1 MTINAI
7 LTSRWAVGLSSAA
20 LLIIAAGLALGM
32 TLSMAMILLALA
44 GALGMVIAALG
55 SSSPT
60 PSVSQILQ
68 SLETK
73 DDEL

>member
-7 LTSRWAVGLSSAA
+7 VTSRWAVGLSSAA